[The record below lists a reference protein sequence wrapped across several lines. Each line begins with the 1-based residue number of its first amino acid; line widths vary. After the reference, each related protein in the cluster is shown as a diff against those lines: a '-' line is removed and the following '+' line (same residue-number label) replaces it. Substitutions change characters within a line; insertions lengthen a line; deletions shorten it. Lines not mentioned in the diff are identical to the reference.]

1 MKLPEKINRI
11 SRAPKLTRARI
22 MFAVAVAVIAD
33 GLQFFLG
40 PFGWVFADQIIDVIA
55 MLLTSWLIGF
65 HWLLLPT
72 FVLKLVPLADEL
84 PTWTA
89 CTLAVI
95 VLRKREQR
103 IIPSPPTIPPD
114 KPAIEI

>member
-1 MKLPEKINRI
+1 MKLPEKLHRI
-11 SRAPKLTRARI
+11 SRAPKLTRIRI
-22 MFAVAVAVIAD
+22 ILAIMVAVIAD

-40 PFGWVFADQIIDVIA
+40 PFGWAFADQIIDVIA

-72 FVLKLVPLADEL
+72 FVTELIPILDEL

-95 VLRKREQR
+95 ILRKREQR
-103 IIPSPPTIPPD
+103 NMPAFPPD
-114 KPAIEI
+114 KPIIEI

>member
-1 MKLPEKINRI
+1 MKLPEKLYRI
-11 SRAPKLTRARI
+11 SRAPKLTRTRI
-22 MFAVAVAVIAD
+22 LLAIVIAIVTD

-40 PFGWVFADQIIDVIA
+40 PFGWAFADQIIDVIA
-55 MLLTSWLIGF
+55 MLLTSWAIGF

-103 IIPSPPTIPPD
+103 NIPPPD
-114 KPAIEI
+114 KPIIEI